1 MLTEHTDWL
10 DHRLF
15 QLSHNA
21 LLRSH
26 VSYGKTKGGRPP
38 HWVYFMYVL
47 PLSKTFPWAQPVTQ
61 MGCRLVS
68 VSELGC
74 YRWVYYRQTSNVF
87 FKYLTTTIKGKSEKD
102 GHGWTPW
109 RDFRSWWSPF
119 CFGSPFLCLFNLCL
133 FNPDPIGCSALDTT
147 VSCHVVLSISYLSLS
162 TQPKQLEVLLAS
174 NALGLGRSWWTIAS
188 QIAALAS
195 FYLTSWEEYYTGML
209 TENPRSFIFLTVRV
223 IVLGQLFFGYFS
235 GPVEGIIMI
244 VIIFTITG
252 FYGLQL
258 ISS

>member
-1 MLTEHTDWL
+1 
-10 DHRLF
+10 
-15 QLSHNA
+15 
-21 LLRSH
+21 
-26 VSYGKTKGGRPP
+26 
-38 HWVYFMYVL
+38 MYVL
-47 PLSKTFPWAQPVTQ
+47 PLSKSFPWAQPVTQ

-119 CFGSPFLCLFNLCL
+119 CFGSPFLCP
-133 FNPDPIGCSALDTT
+133 FNPDPIGCDALNTR
-147 VSCHVVLSISYLSLS
+147 VSGDKVYLSLILIN
-162 TQPKQLEVLLAS
+162 QPKTARSTFTIECSRTRTFLLDYCLPNSYLGQLLSHIVGRVLYRYVS
-174 NALGLGRSWWTIAS
+174 RKS
-188 QIAALAS
+188 Q
-195 FYLTSWEEYYTGML
+195 F
-209 TENPRSFIFLTVRV
+209 FDFFLT
-223 IVLGQLFFGYFS
+223 ICVLGQLFLGYFS

-252 FYGLQL
+252 FYGLKLTRFFVILYLLTLFIIYYLFLFTGPSFWDQDL
-258 ISS
+258 WKITHLDHIPFLPNLRHLW

>member
-1 MLTEHTDWL
+1 ML
-10 DHRLF
+10 
-15 QLSHNA
+15 
-21 LLRSH
+21 
-26 VSYGKTKGGRPP
+26 
-38 HWVYFMYVL
+38 
-47 PLSKTFPWAQPVTQ
+47 
-61 MGCRLVS
+61 
-68 VSELGC
+68 
-74 YRWVYYRQTSNVF
+74 RQTSNVF

-119 CFGSPFLCLFNLCL
+119 CFGSPFLCP
-133 FNPDPIGCSALDTT
+133 FNPDPILGCDALNTT
-147 VSCHVVLSISYLSLS
+147 VSGDKVYLLLILINKPKTARS
-162 TQPKQLEVLLAS
+162 TLAL
-174 NALGLGRSWWTIAS
+174 NDLGLGCSWWTIAS
-188 QIAALAS
+188 QIATLAS

-209 TENPRSFIFLTVRV
+209 PENPRSFIFLTVRV
-223 IVLGQLFFGYFS
+223 IVLGQLFLGYFS